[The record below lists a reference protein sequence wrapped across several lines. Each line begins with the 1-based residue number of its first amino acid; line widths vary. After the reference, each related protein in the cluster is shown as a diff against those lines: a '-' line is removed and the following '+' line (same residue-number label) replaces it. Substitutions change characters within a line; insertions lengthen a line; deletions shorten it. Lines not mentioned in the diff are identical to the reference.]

1 MAKEQEEKDK
11 RPIVA
16 VTMGDPAGIGPE
28 IIIKALSLAEVS
40 RLSRPVVIGDARVLK
55 NAMKVAKTSPL
66 IINEVK
72 RIDQGNYVNGVI
84 NVLDMDNVE
93 LSKLK
98 IGKVSAEAGRAA
110 IKYVER
116 AVDLAMDKK
125 VDAIATAPINKE
137 AIQKAGY
144 RFSGHTELISS
155 RTKTSN
161 TAMMFLSDSIRVM
174 LVTTH
179 IPLSHVAKEID
190 KKRIVNV
197 IKLAHKELTALLGKS
212 PKIGVAGLNPHAGE
226 GGMFGSEEIKII
238 KPAVD
243 EAKKAGIDVKG
254 PISADAIFYLANIGM
269 FDIVIAMYHDQGL
282 IPLKL
287 LSFNRSVNVTV
298 GLPIIRTSVDH
309 GTGFDIAGKGWANP
323 GSMVQAIKVASIM
336 ANKKAE
342 K

>member
-11 RPIVA
+11 RPLIA

-28 IIIKALSLAEVS
+28 VIIKALSLAEIS
-40 RLSRPVVIGDARVLK
+40 RLARPVVIGDAKVLK
-55 NAMKVAKTSPL
+55 NAMKIAKSSPL
-66 IINEVK
+66 IINEIK
-72 RIDQGNYVNGVI
+72 RVDQGNFQNGII
-84 NVLDMDNVE
+84 NILDMDNVE
-93 LSKLK
+93 ISKLK
-98 IGKVSAEAGRAA
+98 IGKISAEAGRAS

-116 AVDLAMDKK
+116 AIDLAIDKK
-125 VDAIATAPINKE
+125 VHAIATGPINKE
-137 AIQKAGY
+137 SIRKAGY
-144 RFSGHTELISS
+144 KFSGHTELLAS
-155 RTKTSN
+155 RTKTNN

-179 IPLSHVAKEID
+179 IPLSQVTKDLD

-197 IKLAHKELTALLGKS
+197 IKLADKELTKLLGKS
-212 PKIGVAGLNPHAGE
+212 PKIGVAGVNPHAGE
-226 GGMFGSEEIKII
+226 GGLFGSEEVKII
-238 KPAVD
+238 KPAVE

-323 GSMVQAIKVASIM
+323 GSMVQAIKVAAIM